1 MEAQLNEANTFP
13 SQSYTQSFFS
23 RLPTDNRF
31 LQCAHIKIPPSA
43 SLDSNTLTF
52 VLEKLEAANVYM
64 IQDACLEVRFKITTA
79 AGALPATAVNVA
91 PRNNV
96 LHTLWETCRI
106 SINDVLLTTNA
117 RDYHYKSYIT
127 TAISYSLG
135 AKSSHL

>member
-23 RLPTDNRF
+23 RFPTDNRF

-106 SINDVLLTTNA
+106 SINDVLLTTKA
-117 RDYHYKSYIT
+117 RDYPYKSYIT
-127 TAISYSLG
+127 TWS
-135 AKSSHL
+135 

>member
-31 LQCAHIKIPPSA
+31 LQCSHIKIPPSA

-96 LHTLWETCRI
+96 LHTLWETC
-106 SINDVLLTTNA
+106 
-117 RDYHYKSYIT
+117 
-127 TAISYSLG
+127 
-135 AKSSHL
+135 